1 MYFPTSLWGG
11 GSSSG
16 GGGTV
21 SSTDILQGRKM
32 DATEVEATPESHR
45 AHGRVRVERQAHLV
59 PNVTVSGKHD
69 CIC

>member
-32 DATEVEATPESHR
+32 DATEVETIAESRR
-45 AHGRVRVERQAHLV
+45 AHGVE
-59 PNVTVSGKHD
+59 
-69 CIC
+69 